1 MVSQM
6 GWASAQADRSRDA
19 RGVSTPIRV
28 SEVDAAATLEFD
40 SVSMKGPGTPLAEKA
55 FAELLEANAEL
66 TEVLRIH
73 DEMAAMARVERD
85 TRLAKERSKTD
96 TRMERNVGGNAAF
109 DLLVMTDRFCLRPK
123 RHDFSYD
130 GLVPPPGIN
139 EGGSS
144 RSPSPKIYS
153 LPEDNLS
160 ITTHSTS
167 GPKSSYLHDNRRSR
181 EALTYESG
189 TYSDGIPIS
198 RTTTPDSSQPP
209 RFPTQ
214 ARTGSPTR
222 LAHKIQGPRPL
233 AESLKRGVNG
243 SASSLRNLQSPGR
256 PSSLLGLGQGE
267 KKFVTG
273 FLINGQDETDLD
285 DAVFPPYKPSAKALG
300 KRPVLMR
307 NGCESELTCLTYVTF
322 DHVNVSHSVL

>member
-19 RGVSTPIRV
+19 RGVSTPIKV
-28 SEVDAAATLEFD
+28 SGNDAVPL
-40 SVSMKGPGTPLAEKA
+40 SMNEPGAPLAEKA

-96 TRMERNVGGNAAF
+96 TRMERNVSDDSYF
-109 DLLVMTDRFCLRPK
+109 RCYRSTDRLYRRPQ
-123 RHDFSYD
+123 RYDYSND

-139 EGGSS
+139 EGSSS
-144 RSPSPKIYS
+144 RSPSPKLHP
-153 LPEDNLS
+153 LPEDNQS
-160 ITTHSTS
+160 IATHSTS
-167 GPKSSYLHDNRRSR
+167 GPKSSYLHENRRSR
-181 EALTYESG
+181 DALTFESG

-198 RTTTPDSSQPP
+198 RTTTPDSQMGSQPP

-214 ARTGSPTR
+214 PRTGSPTR
-222 LAHKIQGPRPL
+222 LGHKIQGPRPL

-243 SASSLRNLQSPGR
+243 SASSLRNLQSVAR
-256 PSSLLGLGQGE
+256 PSSLLGPGD

-273 FLINGQDETDLD
+273 FLIADGQDESDLD
-285 DAVFPPYKPSAKALG
+285 DAMFPAFKPTAKALG
-300 KRPVLMR
+300 KRPAMIT
-307 NGCESELTCLTYVTF
+307 NGCESEMF
-322 DHVNVSHSVL
+322 A